1 MVVSLNATLFL
12 AASSCLEVLF
22 VVKILHTVFNQT
34 HGIQAAVVR
43 RVKSCLSWPRNCG
56 NHIRYLLF
64 RRSLVND
71 EVARL
76 QVSWSRGFLVAY
88 AFLSMSSL
96 LSVQRNVLL
105 DRARWMSPIFT
116 WTNVLVFGCLT
127 LYVLFPSLLSTRTL
141 NRFYVVGMILAA
153 AYLSPWHTGTDE
165 MFDMALILFV
175 CCRLPAVILC
185 ARTSLVFLCNLGF
198 TVLTIYRASTEEMAS
213 EGTFASRYVILWT
226 ELTMC
231 AVTVAFSFA
240 LLSVL
245 TRKAELQVQGCNA
258 ETHFTAA
265 STLLGLMCDAV
276 VELDSNFCLTEHS
289 KALAAVLLKS
299 SNIQGA
305 SLMDFMP
312 VDDADRAMQHFRA
325 LSGDAATVLAHAFH
339 TRLVD
344 SCSTKL
350 ETEVFQVKYTRMN
363 GEQCHLVGLREFSD
377 AKFGSAERP
386 EDNTRCIL
394 PQVADSQVVNVRDE
408 PSDGRKHGSML
419 EIDMAQRSIIAASGH
434 LCNCVGMSIE
444 DVFPVSHTIQLLQRL
459 HQEAESLDEEE
470 TFVGKVYYFDDL
482 PARLYP
488 EGVQHISGMMQLT
501 RSFQSHHPGVVVVFS
516 VTEADRKQ
524 SHQSEI
530 SSQRSTKIEI

>member
-64 RRSLVND
+64 RRNLGFRENVIVSLLLMLYHLVFLIVFVSVLISLNCVWAQSDRHQYGPGPHFNLFFSAKKRSLVND

-258 ETHFTAA
+258 ETHFTTV
-265 STLLGLMCDAV
+265 SWTTINMHDTC
-276 VELDSNFCLTEHS
+276 SNVKTHWNDLRLF
-289 KALAAVLLKS
+289 KALKPSLQIERDSVPTSWRGFNPFRAHVWCSGWTRFELLPHWALESIGCNASEVQQHSRLRSEFGIWSLRKHVFSTSMYHLKS
-299 SNIQGA
+299 S
-305 SLMDFMP
+305 
-312 VDDADRAMQHFRA
+312 
-325 LSGDAATVLAHAFH
+325 
-339 TRLVD
+339 
-344 SCSTKL
+344 
-350 ETEVFQVKYTRMN
+350 
-363 GEQCHLVGLREFSD
+363 
-377 AKFGSAERP
+377 
-386 EDNTRCIL
+386 
-394 PQVADSQVVNVRDE
+394 
-408 PSDGRKHGSML
+408 
-419 EIDMAQRSIIAASGH
+419 
-434 LCNCVGMSIE
+434 
-444 DVFPVSHTIQLLQRL
+444 
-459 HQEAESLDEEE
+459 
-470 TFVGKVYYFDDL
+470 
-482 PARLYP
+482 
-488 EGVQHISGMMQLT
+488 
-501 RSFQSHHPGVVVVFS
+501 
-516 VTEADRKQ
+516 
-524 SHQSEI
+524 
-530 SSQRSTKIEI
+530 

>member
-1 MVVSLNATLFL
+1 M
-12 AASSCLEVLF
+12 
-22 VVKILHTVFNQT
+22 
-34 HGIQAAVVR
+34 
-43 RVKSCLSWPRNCG
+43 W
-56 NHIRYLLF
+56 YLLF
-64 RRSLVND
+64 RRKSSAAND
-71 EVARL
+71 EVARI

-88 AFLSMSSL
+88 AFLSMSTL
-96 LSVQRNVLL
+96 LSMQRNVLL
-105 DRARWMSPIFT
+105 NRERWMSPIFT

-127 LYVLFPSLLSTRTL
+127 LYVLFPSLLNTRTL
-141 NRFYVVGMILAA
+141 NRFYMVGMILATT
-153 AYLSPWHTGTDE
+153 YLSPWHTGIDD

-175 CCRLPAVILC
+175 CCRLPAVILSSH
-185 ARTSLVFLCNLGF
+185 TSLVFLCNLGF
-198 TVLTIYRASTEEMAS
+198 TFVTIYRASTEEMAS

-226 ELTMC
+226 EFTMC

-245 TRKAELQVQGCNA
+245 TRKAELQVQGLNA

-289 KALAAVLLKS
+289 KALAAMLLKS
-299 SNIQGA
+299 SNIQGV

-312 VDDADRAMQHFRA
+312 LDDADRAMQHFRS
-325 LSGDAATVLAHAFH
+325 LCGGAATVLAHAFH

-377 AKFGSAERP
+377 AKFGSAERR
-386 EDNTRCIL
+386 EDSTPCVD
-394 PQVADSQVVNVRDE
+394 PQVAESQAANVGDE
-408 PSDGRKHGSML
+408 PTDGRKHRSML
-419 EIDMAQRSIIAASGH
+419 EIDMAQRSVVEASGH
-434 LCNCVGMSIE
+434 LGNCVGMSIE

-459 HQEAESLDEEE
+459 QQEAESLDEEE

-488 EGVQHISGMMQLT
+488 EGVQQISGMMQLI
-501 RSFQSHHPGVVVVFS
+501 RSFQSHHPHVVVIFS
-516 VTEADRKQ
+516 VTEADRSQ
-524 SHQSEI
+524 SHQSLEI